1 MGDTVDVEVK
11 TDAIQ
16 DHEVADQQT
25 SEQGGE
31 LNQETEQRDL
41 DAPPAFISERER
53 IAAEMLER
61 QREERNTD
69 IAREMGY
76 DRHPDYERREEE
88 ENNTDDEE
96 NTDSNINEQN
106 ETESDNTETVIDN
119 NTSDETEIIEDEL
132 NQSPQDV
139 DQNKD
144 NDLKL
149 NKPGFY
155 GDKVLLKID
164 GQLVEMPADKA
175 LSVLQKNQSADKR
188 LENVV
193 LRERQLTLREQQL
206 QQQNRPQ
213 PSEPKKPD
221 VVDNADIEKR
231 ARTIVQ
237 SVEDGEQEKA
247 VESLVALVT
256 DTVGRQPKA
265 EPTLTPDQ
273 IADLVARQTTAQQ
286 ATTVE
291 SHLRSSGNYNDIFND
306 ETAYGLAIQNVQ
318 TLNTVGFEGSTEQMM
333 IEAMERVRDW
343 RSGESREVRLARL
356 QQQDKSEPK
365 PKPKPK
371 SPEISEPQRLEE
383 KRKAPRPVKS
393 TTTIQRPA
401 SAQPEPEPSE
411 LDKRRSIF
419 DKLKAA
425 RGQ

>member
-1 MGDTVDVEVK
+1 MGDTTDVEVT

-16 DHEVADQQT
+16 NHEVEEVTT
-25 SEQGGE
+25 SENGGE
-31 LNQETEQRDL
+31 VNQEPETTDVN
-41 DAPPAFISERER
+41 DPPAYISDRDR
-53 IAAEMLER
+53 RADAILNR
-61 QREERNTD
+61 QREERND
-69 IAREMGY
+69 EIARELGY
-76 DRHPDYERREEE
+76 DRVPGEDKKNITDEEE
-88 ENNTDDEE
+88 IENNITEPDETIINEENKELEDNISNETKTNDDEL
-96 NTDSNINEQN
+96 D
-106 ETESDNTETVIDN
+106 
-119 NTSDETEIIEDEL
+119 
-132 NQSPQDV
+132 QSSQLV
-139 DQNKD
+139 DQTEED
-144 NDLKL
+144 DLKL

-155 GDKVLLKID
+155 GDKVVLKID
-164 GQLVEMPADKA
+164 GQLVQMPADKA

-213 PSEPKKPD
+213 PSAPRVPD
-221 VVDNADIEKR
+221 VVDTADIEKR

-247 VESLVALVT
+247 VESLVALVS

-265 EPTLTPDQ
+265 QPTLTPDQ
-273 IADLVARQTTAQQ
+273 IAELVTRQTHAQE

-291 SHLRSSGNYNDIFND
+291 SRLKTSGNYDDIFND
-306 ETAYGLAIQNVQ
+306 DIAYNLAIQNVQ
-318 TLNTVGFEGSTEQMM
+318 TLNTVGFEGSTEQLM

-343 RSGESREVRLARL
+343 KSGQSREIRLSA
-356 QQQDKSEPK
+356 KTESE

-371 SPEISEPQRLEE
+371 SPEISEPQRLEK
-383 KRKAPRPVKS
+383 KRDSARPVKS
-393 TTTIQRPA
+393 STTIQRPA
-401 SAQPEPEPSE
+401 SIQPEAEPSE

>member
-1 MGDTVDVEVK
+1 MGDTTDVEVT

-16 DHEVADQQT
+16 NHEVEEVTT
-25 SEQGGE
+25 SENSGE
-31 LNQETEQRDL
+31 VNQEPETTDVN
-41 DAPPAFISERER
+41 DPPAYISDRDR
-53 IAAEMLER
+53 RADAILNR
-61 QREERNTD
+61 QREERND
-69 IAREMGY
+69 EIARELGY
-76 DRHPDYERREEE
+76 DRVPGEDKKNITDEEE
-88 ENNTDDEE
+88 IENNITEPDE
-96 NTDSNINEQN
+96 TNINEENEELDENTSN
-106 ETESDNTETVIDN
+106 ETKLDGE
-119 NTSDETEIIEDEL
+119 EL
-132 NQSPQDV
+132 DPSSQLV
-139 DQNKD
+139 DQTQED
-144 NDLKL
+144 DLKL

-155 GDKVLLKID
+155 GDKVVLKID
-164 GQLVEMPADKA
+164 GQLVQMPADKA

-213 PSEPKKPD
+213 PSAPRVPD
-221 VVDNADIEKR
+221 VVDTADIEKR

-265 EPTLTPDQ
+265 QPTLTPDQ
-273 IADLVARQTTAQQ
+273 IAELVTRQTHAQE

-291 SHLRSSGNYNDIFND
+291 SRLKTSGNYDDIFND
-306 ETAYGLAIQNVQ
+306 DIAYNLAIQNVQ
-318 TLNTVGFEGSTEQMM
+318 TLNTVGFEGSTEQLM

-343 RSGESREVRLARL
+343 KSGQSREIRLSA
-356 QQQDKSEPK
+356 KTESE

-371 SPEISEPQRLEE
+371 SPEISEPQRLEK
-383 KRKAPRPVKS
+383 KRDSARPVKS
-393 TTTIQRPA
+393 STTIQRPA
-401 SAQPEPEPSE
+401 SIQPEAEPSE

>member
-1 MGDTVDVEVK
+1 MGDTMDVEVQ

-16 DHEVADQQT
+16 DHDVEQQT
-25 SEQGGE
+25 TSENGGDV
-31 LNQETEQRDL
+31 NQQSETTDVN
-41 DAPPAFISERER
+41 DPPAFISERQQR
-53 IAAEMLER
+53 ANEMLDR
-61 QREERNTD
+61 QREERNNE
-69 IAREMGY
+69 IAEEMGY
-76 DRHPDYERREEE
+76 DRVPDQAQNNIEEK
-88 ENNTDDEE
+88 ENSEDNIDE
-96 NTDSNINEQN
+96 Q
-106 ETESDNTETVIDN
+106 
-119 NTSDETEIIEDEL
+119 DETEINETSDELDDNTSDDTEENGDEL
-132 NQSPQDV
+132 NQPAQDV
-139 DQNKD
+139 DQNEN

-164 GQLVEMPADKA
+164 GQLVEMPAEKA

-193 LRERQLTLREQQL
+193 LRERQLSLREQQL
-206 QQQNRPQ
+206 KQQNRPQ
-213 PSEPKKPD
+213 PSAPKQPD

-256 DTVGRQPKA
+256 DTVGRQPRA

-273 IADLVARQTTAQQ
+273 IAELVTKQTTAQQ
-286 ATTVE
+286 ATSVE
-291 SHLRSSGNYNDIFND
+291 SHLKASGNYDDIFSD
-306 ETAYGLAIQNVQ
+306 ETAYGLAIQNVR
-318 TLNTVGFEGSTEQMM
+318 TLNTVGFEGSTEQLMV
-333 IEAMERVRDW
+333 EAMERVRDW
-343 RSGESREVRLARL
+343 RTGQSREVRLAM
-356 QQQDKSEPK
+356 QKKASESEPK

-371 SPEISEPQRLEE
+371 NSQISEPQRLEE
-383 KRKAPRPVKS
+383 KRSAARPVKS

-401 SAQPEPEPSE
+401 SAKPEPEPTE

>member
-1 MGDTVDVEVK
+1 MGDTTDVEVT

-16 DHEVADQQT
+16 NHEVEEVTT
-25 SEQGGE
+25 SENGGE
-31 LNQETEQRDL
+31 VNQEPETTDVN
-41 DAPPAFISERER
+41 DPPAYISDRDR
-53 IAAEMLER
+53 RADAILNR
-61 QREERNTD
+61 QREERND
-69 IAREMGY
+69 EIARELGY
-76 DRHPDYERREEE
+76 DRVPGEDKKNITDEEE
-88 ENNTDDEE
+88 IENNITEPDE
-96 NTDSNINEQN
+96 TNINEENKELEDNISN
-106 ETESDNTETVIDN
+106 ETKTND
-119 NTSDETEIIEDEL
+119 DEL
-132 NQSPQDV
+132 DPSSQLV
-139 DQNKD
+139 DQTEED
-144 NDLKL
+144 DLKL

-155 GDKVLLKID
+155 GDKVVLKID
-164 GQLVEMPADKA
+164 GQLVQMPADKA

-213 PSEPKKPD
+213 PSAPRVPD
-221 VVDNADIEKR
+221 VVDTADIEKR

-247 VESLVALVT
+247 VESLVALVS

-265 EPTLTPDQ
+265 QPTLTPDQ
-273 IADLVARQTTAQQ
+273 IAELVTRQTHAQE

-291 SHLRSSGNYNDIFND
+291 SRLKTSGNYDDIFND
-306 ETAYGLAIQNVQ
+306 DIAYNLAIQNVQ
-318 TLNTVGFEGSTEQMM
+318 TLNTVGFEGSTEQLM

-343 RSGESREVRLARL
+343 KSGQSREIRLSA
-356 QQQDKSEPK
+356 KTESE

-371 SPEISEPQRLEE
+371 SPEISEPQRLEK
-383 KRKAPRPVKS
+383 KRDSARPVKS
-393 TTTIQRPA
+393 STTIQRPA
-401 SAQPEPEPSE
+401 SIQPEAEPSE